1 MSRLSIKAFIL
12 IFILLILSFGCNQ
25 STPNLLSTYNKSTYS
40 LSTASDDSPKDSVKV
55 NVSFNFSDPETSKN
69 PVQIIAGCEK
79 FNTTENEIEFTIG
92 KSDMP
97 SQFKATSIGYFSIET
112 APINTKEVDSISIEV
127 NFAEDDRPMVHCEE
141 ANFTQ
146 KGSDADC

>member
-12 IFILLILSFGCNQ
+12 ILILLILSSGCNQ
-25 STPNLLSTYNKSTYS
+25 SVPSLLSTYNKSTYS
-40 LSTASDDSPKDSVKV
+40 QSTASDDSPKDSVKV
-55 NVSFNFSDPETSKN
+55 NFSFNFSDPETSGN
-69 PVQIIAGCEK
+69 PVQVIAGCEV
-79 FNTTENEIEFTIG
+79 FNTTENELEFTIG

-97 SQFKATSIGYFSIET
+97 IQIKASSIGYFSIET

-127 NFAEDDRPMVHCEE
+127 NFAEDDRPMVYCEE

-146 KGSDADC
+146 EGNDADC

>member
-1 MSRLSIKAFIL
+1 MRKFKIIITFQA
-12 IFILLILSFGCNQ
+12 LLLLVACNQ
-25 STPNLLSTYNKSTYS
+25 SVPSLLSTYNKSTYS

-55 NVSFNFSDPETSKN
+55 NVSFNFSDPETSEN
-69 PVQIIAGCEK
+69 PVQIVAGCEK
-79 FNTTENEIEFTIG
+79 FNTTENEIEFKIG

-97 SQFKATSIGYFSIET
+97 FQFIATSIGYFSIET
-112 APINTKEVDSISIEV
+112 APIITKEVDSISIEV

-146 KGSDADC
+146 KGNDADC